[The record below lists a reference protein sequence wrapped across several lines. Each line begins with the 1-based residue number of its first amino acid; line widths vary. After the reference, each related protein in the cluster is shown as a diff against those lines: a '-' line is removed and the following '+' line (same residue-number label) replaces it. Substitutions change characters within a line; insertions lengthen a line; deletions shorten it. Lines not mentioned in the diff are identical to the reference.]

1 QDLPFERLVQ
11 ELQPAREASRHPIFQ
26 VLFALQNVPQEKIE
40 LPGLTLGH
48 LGDQAAGGLGP
59 ALSRLDLALYL
70 HEAEEGLRGFF
81 QYATDLFDAA
91 TVKRLSEHLT
101 QMLMEAVADADR
113 PLSEL
118 AMLPE

>member
-26 VLFALQNVPQEKIE
+26 VLFALQNVPQEKFE
-40 LPGLTLGH
+40 LPGLTLSKV
-48 LGDQAAGGLGP
+48 GDQPVGGVDPSLY
-59 ALSRLDLALYL
+59 RLDLAFYL
-70 HEAEEGLRGFF
+70 HEGDEGLHGFF